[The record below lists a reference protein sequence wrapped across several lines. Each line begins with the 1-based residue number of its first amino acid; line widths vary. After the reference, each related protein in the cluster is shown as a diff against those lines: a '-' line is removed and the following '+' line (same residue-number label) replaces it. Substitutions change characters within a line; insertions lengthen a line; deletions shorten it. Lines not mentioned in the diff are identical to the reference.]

1 MEMPDGAGKL
11 GCGGG
16 YSWIVG
22 RLEWIAC
29 KALCRVS
36 VACMHNKL
44 GARNASIYLI
54 TLIDAPFLGGDLRWP
69 NGPWPGEKI
78 PYFTAKTGHMARH
91 GIWPSDRISLR
102 WARWVKPCHGLARW
116 GAGCPARQMARRG
129 PCVLTGGAC
138 TQHPLNRLGNAVSSS
153 GAAGTGK

>member
-1 MEMPDGAGKL
+1 SRLKMTDKL
-11 GCGGG
+11 
-16 YSWIVG
+16 
-22 RLEWIAC
+22 E
-29 KALCRVS
+29 
-36 VACMHNKL
+36 L
-44 GARNASIYLI
+44 GAEILLSSNLI
-54 TLIDAPFLGGDLRWP
+54 KMHHPGSRTHRTKGTM
-69 NGPWPGEKI
+69 PGEKT